1 MRALALHD
9 LYGLFPVASVL
20 NLKTQGPQCDAQRV
34 TNPRLVV
41 YNQDFYAFLA
51 HGSVADGSAT

>member
-1 MRALALHD
+1 
-9 LYGLFPVASVL
+9 
-20 NLKTQGPQCDAQRV
+20 V